1 MSLDCPS
8 VRPVSLCELV
18 SRLSVRVPPR
28 CSRVNGPPCLVPG
41 FLQTVWTMSLLRAA
55 IAAHA
60 ITDTHHG
67 DAPSILTLLVGDT
80 SAQQRNQR
88 AFDRECDECDAIVQA
103 RPRGADVP
111 RIEPKSIHSP
121 AGAARIRWQ
130 PPTPKGTGP
139 RKQFAQT

>member
-1 MSLDCPS
+1 
-8 VRPVSLCELV
+8 
-18 SRLSVRVPPR
+18 
-28 CSRVNGPPCLVPG
+28 
-41 FLQTVWTMSLLRAA
+41 MSLLRAA

-60 ITDTHHG
+60 ITDSHHG
-67 DAPSILTLLVGDT
+67 DAPSILGLLTATVSGAA
-80 SAQQRNQR
+80 SIERNQR